1 MSDDSASQPA
11 GVRLPSLRP
20 IFHVVGPEGF
30 EFHRSGW
37 QYAMAALKP
46 LLGGEEFLLDTFI
59 ESTFCWHLQ
68 ELEAEEILPY
78 KRPWVGFLHNPPG
91 IPAWHEYTS
100 APQYILT
107 LSVWQESLPA
117 CRGLFTFSQ
126 TMAAWLAARVPVPT
140 AALIH
145 PTETPKQCFDLNLF
159 LSRPQIVQVGSW
171 LRRLSSIALLP
182 ARRLHKVCVIPRPG
196 GAQLLRTWLE
206 REGAHDPAARG
217 ADWTT
222 VEIVEYLTPAEY
234 DHMLATGIV
243 FLDLYDTVT
252 NNAVI
257 ECIVRNTPV
266 LCNPLPGLVELL
278 GEDYPLFFSTLQEA
292 AAKAENTSLLEAAVT
307 HLKRI
312 PKDVF
317 TQAHFLHSFVGS
329 DIYRNLLNV

>member
-1 MSDDSASQPA
+1 MSDDSAPQPSGA
-11 GVRLPSLRP
+11 RFPHLWP
-20 IFHVVGPEGF
+20 IFHLVGPEGF

-59 ESTFCWHLQ
+59 ESTFCWHLK
-68 ELEAEEILPY
+68 ENETAGVIPY
-78 KRPWVGFLHNPPG
+78 RRPWVGFLHNPAG
-91 IPAWHEYTS
+91 IPAWHEYNS
-100 APQYILT
+100 SPQFIFT
-107 LSVWQESLPA
+107 LPA
-117 CRGLFTFSQ
+117 WRESQANCRGLFTFSR
-126 TMAAWLAARVPVPT
+126 TMAAWLAAHVQAPA

-145 PTETPKQCFDLNLF
+145 PTETPKQCFDLDLF
-159 LSRPQIVQVGSW
+159 LSQPRIVQVGSW

-182 ARRLHKVCVIPRPG
+182 VKQLQKVCVIPRPD
-196 GAQLLRTWLE
+196 GARFLRTLVE
-206 REGAHDPAARG
+206 REEAHNPAARG

-222 VEIVEYLTPAEY
+222 VEIVEYLTPAEF
-234 DHMLATGIV
+234 DHMLAASVV

-266 LCNPLPGLVELL
+266 LCNRLPGLVELL
-278 GEDYPLFFSTLQEA
+278 GEDYPFYFATLEEA
-292 AAKAENTSLLEAAVT
+292 AGKAEKTSLLEAAVT

-317 TQAHFLHSFVGS
+317 TQTHFLRSFVGS
-329 DIYRNLLNV
+329 EIYRNLLKG